1 VSVAILALSARA
13 LLRGW
18 RALVI
23 AGLALIPVAVAVG
36 QRVAGEAEPEDAYAD
51 LLGGLLIPTVTAF
64 VALILAAS
72 AISDDRDDG
81 TILQLVAT
89 TVSRT
94 GIVAAKVL
102 AAWASAMLAL
112 VPALIACAIVAL
124 GTEVTP
130 AALLWPVAAVAATG
144 LAYSGAFVWI
154 ALRTRRAIAVGAAYV
169 LLWEGT
175 LATFADG
182 VDRLSVA
189 AYGRAVAAEGV
200 RGVDAP
206 PVGAAVAALV
216 LLAIAAA
223 GVWLGTRALSRVE
236 LP

>member
-1 VSVAILALSARA
+1 MTLSARA

-18 RALVI
+18 RAVVI
-23 AGLALIPVAVAVG
+23 AGLALVPVAVAAG
-36 QRVAGEAEPEDAYAD
+36 QRIAGESAPEDAYAD
-51 LLGGLLIPTVTAF
+51 LLGGLVIPTVTAF
-64 VALILAAS
+64 VALILASS
-72 AISDDRDDG
+72 AIGDDREDG

-89 TVSRT
+89 TAPRA
-94 GIVAAKVL
+94 GIVGAKVA
-102 AAWASAMLAL
+102 AAWVAAMLAL
-112 VPALIACAIVAL
+112 VPAVVACAIVAL
-124 GTEVTP
+124 GDELDA
-130 AALLWPVAAVAATG
+130 AALLWPLAAVAATA
-144 LAYSGAFVWI
+144 LAYAGAFVWI

-200 RGVDAP
+200 PAIDAP
-206 PVGAAVAALV
+206 PVSGPVAALV

-223 GVWLGTRALSRVE
+223 GTWLGTRALSRVE